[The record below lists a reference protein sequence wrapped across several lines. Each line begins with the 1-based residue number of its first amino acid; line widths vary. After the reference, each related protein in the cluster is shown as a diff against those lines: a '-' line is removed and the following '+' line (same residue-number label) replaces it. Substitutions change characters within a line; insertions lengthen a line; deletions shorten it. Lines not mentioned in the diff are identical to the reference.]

1 MTITLQINGAE
12 RSVAATTVAEL
23 MAELLAN
30 QPAGQSKGPDK
41 ARGFVAV
48 ARNGAVV
55 PRAQWAETALS
66 DGDELEVVRP
76 VPGG

>member
-23 MAELLAN
+23 MAELLAS
-30 QPAGQSKGPDK
+30 QSAEQSKK
-41 ARGFVAV
+41 KGFVAV

>member
-1 MTITLQINGAE
+1 MTVTLNINGAE

-23 MAELLAN
+23 MAELLPS
-30 QPAGQSKGPDK
+30 QPSDAGKTK
-41 ARGFVAV
+41 GFVAV

-55 PRAQWAETALS
+55 PRAKWAETALRE
-66 DGDELEVVRP
+66 GDELEVVRP

>member
-1 MTITLQINGAE
+1 MTVTLQINGAE
-12 RSVAATTVAEL
+12 RSVAATTLAEL
-23 MAELLAN
+23 MAELLAS
-30 QPAGQSKGPDK
+30 QPAGQNKRK
-41 ARGFVAV
+41 GFVAV

>member
-1 MTITLQINGAE
+1 MTVTLQINGTE
-12 RSVAATTVAEL
+12 RSVAATTLAEL
-23 MAELLAN
+23 MAELLPSP
-30 QPAGQSKGPDK
+30 PAGSGKSK
-41 ARGFVAV
+41 GFVAV

-55 PRAQWAETALS
+55 PRTRWAETALS